1 MEETRGFQIIKPD
14 ELKAWLERDGAPRI
28 IDTLPEAIYEQRRL
42 PGALNACVYEV
53 TFPEQVEAIARDR
66 DHDLVVYGSSDASW
80 DALVAAEKL
89 VRRGYSKV
97 FALRGG
103 VAAWVEAGYPVEGG
117 EDVEPERVE
126 PRLLPESRLYVVDAD
141 QSVIEWTGRKPNG
154 QHHGTVKLSKGQITV
169 QQGAIGGTFEID
181 MGSIKNIDLEGDPL
195 QPVLLQHL
203 ASDDFFFVKVF
214 PKATFTIASAGLVDH
229 PTMSSPNFEV
239 RGELKMRGVGA
250 EIAFPATAN
259 RLDDGGVAIEAHFDI
274 DRTRWNVIYG
284 SSRFFEH
291 LGMHLVY
298 DLISMEV
305 RIVAR

>member
-1 MEETRGFQIIKPD
+1 MEGKRTFQIIEPKD
-14 ELKAWLERDGAPRI
+14 LKAWLERDGAPRV
-28 IDTLPEAIYEQRRL
+28 IDVLPKEIYDQRRL

-53 TFPEQVEAIARDR
+53 TFPEQVEAIAPGRERDI
-66 DHDLVVYGSSDASW
+66 VVYGSSAASLDAR
-80 DALVAAEKL
+80 VAAEKL
-89 VRRGYSKV
+89 VRLGYPRV

-103 VAAWVEAGYPVEGG
+103 VAAWVEAGYPLEGRG
-117 EDVEPERVE
+117 DVGPERAE
-126 PRLLPESRLYVVDAD
+126 PRLLPKSRVYVVDAD

-154 QHHGTVKLSKGQITV
+154 QHHGTVMLSKGQITLE
-169 QQGAIGGTFEID
+169 QGTIGGAFEID

-195 QPVLLQHL
+195 QPVLIQHL

-214 PKATFTIASAGLVDH
+214 PKATFTISSARLVEH

-239 RGELKMRGVGA
+239 RGDLKMRGVDAG
-250 EIAFPATAN
+250 ISFPATAN
-259 RLDDGGVAIEAHFDI
+259 RLDDGGVGIEAHFDI

-298 DLISMEV
+298 DLISIQL